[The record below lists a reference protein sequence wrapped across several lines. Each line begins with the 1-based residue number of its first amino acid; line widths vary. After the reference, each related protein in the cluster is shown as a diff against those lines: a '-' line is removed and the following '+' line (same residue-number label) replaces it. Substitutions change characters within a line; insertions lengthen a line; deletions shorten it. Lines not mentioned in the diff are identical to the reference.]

1 MHTTYTGAYGPQFVH
16 SRLEFVNALDVDG
29 AFLSGWRELAY
40 GCGFGRFA
48 SLLLSKGPAEQPDLV
63 DAWALSIDHITNGG
77 FKNKCWMVSELPE
90 NDLKPGIYNL
100 TTAFSVFTHYLERCI
115 LDNLACLYWA
125 LRLRGR
131 IYFTVRDEEFIK
143 PARGRRSKARWSENE
158 LIVSGPPP
166 LFPLP
171 DGRGRHSE
179 NSNRRYPA
187 VDLGSAAGTGSR
199 IDVEVFDCHE
209 FV

>member
-1 MHTTYTGAYGPQFVH
+1 MAGTAYRNPFDGKSPQHICDLLTKREFSNGEHPRWPNATVHTTYTGAYGPQFVH

-90 NDLKPGIYNL
+90 NDLKPGI
-100 TTAFSVFTHYLERCI
+100 TI
-115 LDNLACLYWA
+115 LL
-125 LRLRGR
+125 
-131 IYFTVRDEEFIK
+131 
-143 PARGRRSKARWSENE
+143 
-158 LIVSGPPP
+158 
-166 LFPLP
+166 
-171 DGRGRHSE
+171 RHSRSSPIISKDAFLTIWRVYIGRSDCGDGSISRYGTK
-179 NSNRRYPA
+179 NS
-187 VDLGSAAGTGSR
+187 
-199 IDVEVFDCHE
+199 
-209 FV
+209 